1 MNKMDL
7 VLSLIILQNQK
18 RNTMIEHIELSDLDL
33 RYESYR
39 LRSKKEEQRLINS
52 VLNHGIRDPLQGVA
66 TEDGSKILLNG
77 FKRLR
82 CARKLNIEIVP
93 WSSLG
98 QDEAAGIVELLRGS
112 TARHLTIL
120 EQARLVDELQ
130 GVHAMSTADIALL
143 LEKSKAWVSV
153 RTGIMDGM
161 NECVKTAIFNG
172 LFPAYAYLYV
182 LRPFIRIN
190 AVTQKEVN
198 EFVTAVSGMDLSI
211 RDIRTLAQGY
221 FKGSDELRSQITD
234 GNIPWCLRQL
244 NKVIKSES
252 GCTGDEQ
259 RMLTDLDRVLRA
271 MRRIAVHSYDNRL
284 KSGAF
289 FAQANLLTKNL
300 LDQVT
305 PFEQSIRTLH
315 DRSGKTSGNLLP
327 A

>member
-1 MNKMDL
+1 
-7 VLSLIILQNQK
+7 
-18 RNTMIEHIELSDLDL
+18 MIEHIELSDLDL

-39 LRSKKEEQRLINS
+39 LRSKKEEQHLIHS
-52 VLNHGIRDPLQGVA
+52 VLNHGIREPLQGVA
-66 TEDGSKILLNG
+66 NEDGFKILLNG
-77 FKRLR
+77 FKRVR

-93 WSSLG
+93 WYSLG
-98 QDEAAGIVELLRGS
+98 QDEAVGILELLRRS
-112 TARHLTIL
+112 TAKHLTIL
-120 EQARLVDELQ
+120 EQARLIDELQ
-130 GVHAMSTADIALL
+130 GVHAMSTADIALMV
-143 LEKSKAWVSV
+143 EKSKAWVSV

-161 NECVKTAIFNG
+161 SECTKSAVFNG

-190 AVTQKEVN
+190 AVTKKEVDA
-198 EFVTAVSGMDLSI
+198 FVTAVSGMDLSI

-221 FKGSDELRSQITD
+221 FKGSDELRRQITD

-244 NKVIKSES
+244 KETIKFES

-259 RMLTDLDRVLRA
+259 RMLTDLDRLLRA
-271 MRRIAVHSYDNRL
+271 MRRIAVNSYDNRL

-289 FAQANLLTKNL
+289 FAQANLLTKDL

-305 PFEQSIRTLH
+305 PLEQSLRALH
-315 DRSGKTSGNLLP
+315 DRSGQTSGNLLP

>member
-39 LRSKKEEQRLINS
+39 LRSKKEEQHLINS

-66 TEDGSKILLNG
+66 TEDGAKILLNG
-77 FKRLR
+77 FKRVR

-98 QDEAAGIVELLRGS
+98 QDEAVGIVELLRRS
-112 TARHLTIL
+112 TDKHLTIL

-130 GVHAMSTADIALL
+130 GVHAMSTADIALMV
-143 LEKSKAWVSV
+143 EKSKAWVSV

-161 NECVKTAIFNG
+161 SECVKSAIFNG

-190 AVTQKEVN
+190 AVTQKEVTA
-198 EFVTAVSGMDLSI
+198 FVTAVSGMDLSI

-221 FKGSDELRSQITD
+221 FKGSDELRRQITE
-234 GNIPWCLRQL
+234 GNIPWCLKQL
-244 NKVIKSES
+244 KETIKLES
-252 GCTGDEQ
+252 GCTGEEQ
-259 RMLTDLDRVLRA
+259 RTLADLGRVLRT
-271 MRRIAVHSYDNRL
+271 MRRITVNSYDNRL
-284 KSGAF
+284 QSGAF
-289 FAQANLLTKNL
+289 FAQANLLTKDL
-300 LDQVT
+300 MDQVT
-305 PFEQSIRTLH
+305 PFEQAIRTLH
-315 DRSGKTSGNLLP
+315 DRSGQTSGNLLP